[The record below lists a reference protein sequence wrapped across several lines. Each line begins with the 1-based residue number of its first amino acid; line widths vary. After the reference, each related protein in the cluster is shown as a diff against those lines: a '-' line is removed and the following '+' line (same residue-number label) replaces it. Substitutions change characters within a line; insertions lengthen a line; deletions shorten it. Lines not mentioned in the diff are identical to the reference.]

1 MPDAPPAII
10 ILIPGVPPAFRIET
24 IDPAAPATPDFTLVQ
39 PDCPL
44 SDFGDIV
51 VCGRRAAKRNY
62 RIEAQLP
69 PPPTTMGDINEALTL
84 RWGSAEIGLS
94 GLKLKF

>member
-10 ILIPGVPPAFRIET
+10 ILTPGVPPAFRIET
-24 IDPAAPATPDFTLVQ
+24 IDPAALATRDFMLVQ
-39 PDCPL
+39 PGCPP

-51 VCGRRAAKRNY
+51 VCGQRTVRRSY
-62 RIEAQLP
+62 RIEAQMP
-69 PPPTTMGDINEALTL
+69 APPTTMEDINEALTL
-84 RWGSAEIGLS
+84 RWGSAEISLS